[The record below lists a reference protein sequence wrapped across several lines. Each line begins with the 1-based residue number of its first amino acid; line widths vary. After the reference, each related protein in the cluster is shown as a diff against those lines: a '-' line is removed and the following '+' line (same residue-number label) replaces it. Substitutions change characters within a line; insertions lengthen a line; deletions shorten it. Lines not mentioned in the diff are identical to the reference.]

1 MFKGVLTSA
10 LYQRQLL
17 LITFKKAGE
26 RSVPVCK
33 LYLGL
38 SDNEYMMYKL
48 VGIGTVTLT
57 K

>member
-10 LYQRQLL
+10 LYQRQLF